1 MWHSKRIVR
10 SISREYFRFFQIE
23 RNVKFQR
30 EQSHSLGP
38 AAAEQNHIVSVCPRM
53 HKSKFIDCQQQK
65 RRRTTKQFII
75 MPYMGCHTCTHTSG
89 TETENRS
96 SVQHTDRKIYLISTI
111 SIQILGV
118 DGISDINK
126 LLLRIFDRFWLG
138 PGDFVFENIDNLS
151 VLCYSTAWHR
161 VAWHR
166 EGDKSCV
173 KIFECVKFQSFGSRL
188 WNTVTVFC
196 LCKICWEIS
205 AVDIVCIETEVW
217 IS

>member
-1 MWHSKRIVR
+1 
-10 SISREYFRFFQIE
+10 
-23 RNVKFQR
+23 
-30 EQSHSLGP
+30 
-38 AAAEQNHIVSVCPRM
+38 M

-89 TETENRS
+89 IATENRS

-205 AVDIVCIETEVW
+205 AVDIVCVSKRKFGYLKNCLSKCMPLWLWPIVTILCMCINTINNHRNECKGMHYGLLA
-217 IS
+217 IQYRPSFD